1 MFIVYKYTK
10 TTIESS
16 NGILRFAFK
25 DAIKDLEANKKKE
38 SLIFLHF
45 SYNGNRFKYS
55 TGYKSCFIDWDF
67 DKQRIKQTKPTIINP
82 TEVNEFLSKIENSI
96 KKEYSRLIAEQTI
109 VTNEVLKLFLDNYL
123 NKNVVVSNIKPKT
136 FFEFC
141 EAFLELKPKITLITK
156 RSYKQSLIKLKN
168 YAIDNNI
175 KINFNSFDKT
185 FVINF
190 IDYLEENDFAQN
202 TISKHLK
209 NLKTFLIEAN
219 DKRLFNNVDFNI
231 KDFKASPEETTAIY
245 LTDNELEKMLAVD
258 LSDKKHYELARDVFL
273 IGCYTSQRISD
284 YNGIDKNCIKKIEND
299 YYFSFRQKKTKKAV
313 NCYIS
318 PEIKEI
324 MDLRHNGLPPKK
336 ILEKDL
342 NKNIKRVGKLLE
354 FTENV
359 ECISKKGGQEIVE
372 YIEKYQLI
380 HSHTARRSFCTNN
393 YKKGNSVTDIM
404 HFSGHTTEREFY
416 KYIRIIG
423 EERAS
428 HIVDSGL
435 YFNL

>member
-1 MFIVYKYTK
+1 MN

-25 DAIKDLEANKKKE
+25 EAINDLEANKKKE

-67 DKQRIKQTKPTIINP
+67 DKQRIKQTKPTIINA

-123 NKNVVVSNIKPKT
+123 NKNVVVSNTKPKT
-136 FFEFC
+136 FFEFR

-156 RSYKQSLIKLKN
+156 RSYKQTLLKVKN
-168 YAIDNNI
+168 YGFDNNI

-190 IDYLEENDFAQN
+190 IDYLEENYFAQN

-219 DKRLFNNVDFNI
+219 DKRLIDNVDFNI

-273 IGCYTSQRISD
+273 IGCYTGQRVSD
-284 YNGIDKNCIKKIEND
+284 YNGLTKLSIKTINERE
-299 YYFSFRQKKTKKAV
+299 YFSINQKKTNAKV
-313 NCYIS
+313 NCPITN
-318 PEIKEI
+318 EIRQI
-324 MDLRHNGLPPKK
+324 MNLRYNGLPPKK

-342 NKNIKRVGKLLE
+342 NKNIKIVGKLLE

>member
-1 MFIVYKYTK
+1 MN

-25 DAIKDLEANKKKE
+25 EAIKDLEAVKKKE

-67 DKQRIKQTKPTIINP
+67 DKQRIKQTKSTIINA
-82 TEVNEFLSKIENSI
+82 TEVNEFLSNIENNI

-109 VTNEVLKLFLDNYL
+109 VTNELLKLFLDNYL
-123 NKNVVVSNIKPKT
+123 NKNVIVNNTKPKT
-136 FFEFC
+136 FFEFSD
-141 EAFLELKPKITLITK
+141 EFLDIKAKEISIITL

-168 YAIDNNI
+168 YSSYYKE
-175 KINFNSFDKT
+175 KINFNCFNKE

-190 IDYLEENDFAQN
+190 IAYLEEMDYSHN
-202 TISKHLK
+202 TISKHIK
-209 NLKTFLIEAN
+209 NLKVLIKHAF
-219 DKRLFNNVDFNI
+219 DKGLIKNTDFSLSYFNLR
-231 KDFKASPEETTAIY
+231 PEETTAIY
-245 LTDNELEKMLAVD
+245 LNVTEIELMHNLD
-258 LSDKKHYELARDVFL
+258 LSDKKNLEIARDVFL
-273 IGCYTSQRISD
+273 IGCYTGQRISD

-299 YYFSFRQKKTKKAV
+299 YYFSFRQKKTKKSV

-359 ECISKKGGQEIVE
+359 ECINKKGGQEIVE

-428 HIVDSGL
+428 HIVGKG
-435 YFNL
+435 FFAK